1 MWFILSSLIG
11 PSLYIKRGCA
21 SVRPPP
27 ISNVSYLLNFAQFCA
42 SVTILPQK
50 VLYSLNFAHYFMLS
64 QWYFC
69 FCKKKLKHN
78 CAPEKLVLLYFW
90 IFQVTVA
97 EVQRRLS
104 PPECLNASLLGGVLR
119 RWDILI
125 FILILILI
133 LILVLIFTLILILIL
148 ILTLTLILILI
159 IILILVLLHL
169 DNNPDFFSQEQTVV
183 TKTNI
188 CSTILCMFALLSRFC
203 LTHTISV
210 GPNEYREIRF
220 ISTSQT

>member
-1 MWFILSSLIG
+1 MIF
-11 PSLYIKRGCA
+11 
-21 SVRPPP
+21 
-27 ISNVSYLLNFAQFCA
+27 LLCE
-42 SVTILPQK
+42 
-50 VLYSLNFAHYFMLS
+50 
-64 QWYFC
+64 
-69 FCKKKLKHN
+69 KKLKHD

-125 FILILILI
+125 LILILI
-133 LILVLIFTLILILIL
+133 
-148 ILTLTLILILI
+148 
-159 IILILVLLHL
+159 HL

-188 CSTILCMFALLSRFC
+188 CSTIFCMFALLSSI
-203 LTHTISV
+203 LSYTHNLSWSKWISRNSFHFHFTNITNRV
-210 GPNEYREIRF
+210 QPGL
-220 ISTSQT
+220 ISCILL